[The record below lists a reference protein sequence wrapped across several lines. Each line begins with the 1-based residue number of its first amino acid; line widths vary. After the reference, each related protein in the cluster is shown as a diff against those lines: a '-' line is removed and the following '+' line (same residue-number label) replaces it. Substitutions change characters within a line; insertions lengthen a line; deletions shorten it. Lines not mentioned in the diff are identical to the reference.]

1 MKKTN
6 NTGLVLGPEKSG
18 HENKQKGTG
27 AVIGVVVFCAVMFLF
42 GSADG
47 YARSVDLQVSVSN
60 PYLLSGTRQTVYLK
74 VGLTGTELEETI
86 ERPGVNVAIVLDS
99 SGSMDGEKIRQAKEA
114 ALLAVDM
121 LNAKDIVSIVTY
133 ADTVSVLVP
142 ATRVTEKEYI
152 CNRIRS
158 IFADGS
164 TALFAGVSKGADEV
178 SKFLER
184 ERVNRVILLSDGLA
198 NVGPS
203 SPMALGN
210 LGASLKR
217 IGISVTTIGLGTG
230 YNEDLMV
237 QLAAKSDGN
246 HSFVENY
253 NDLTRIFRYE
263 FNDLLSVVAQ
273 DVEIE
278 ILCSEGI
285 RPVKILGR
293 EAEIIGEKVYT
304 SISQLY
310 SKQEKYLML
319 ELDVPP
325 KSEGDSV
332 DVAQVR
338 VSYNNMETNRTEN
351 LAGSARVAFTRSQ
364 TVVEERK
371 DRGTLVE
378 AAKQIAADI
387 SEEAIRLRDEG
398 RVEEAQQLLK
408 QGSAFL
414 MKEAEELESG
424 ELEEMGQASS
434 ADAEVLDDEKSW
446 NSNRKRMKADTYE
459 VQNQQS
465 Y

>member
-18 HENKQKGTG
+18 HGNRRKGSG
-27 AVIGVVVFCAVMFLF
+27 VFLGVVFFCAVMFLF
-42 GSADG
+42 GAADG
-47 YARSVDLQVSVSN
+47 YTRSIDLNVSVSN

-74 VGLTGTELEETI
+74 VGLTGFELEETI
-86 ERPGVNVAIVLDS
+86 ERPGINVAIVLDG

-114 ALLAVDM
+114 ALLALDM

-152 CNRIRS
+152 RKRIRS

-278 ILCSEGI
+278 ILCSEGV

-325 KSEGDSV
+325 KSEGDTV

-351 LAGSARVAFTRSQ
+351 LSGSARVEFTRSQ
-364 TVVEERK
+364 TVVEETK

-387 SEEAIRLRDEG
+387 SEAAIRLRDEG

-414 MKEAEELESG
+414 KEEAEELESG
-424 ELEEMGQASS
+424 ELEAMSQASS

-446 NSNRKRMKADTYE
+446 NSNRKRMKAETYE